1 MKRIIFCVI
10 LAALCIGFVCLARSD
25 DQTRITQL
33 QGEYQR
39 LVAVEIEL
47 QERLT
52 LVKRE
57 KEIMRGRIIERDLVK
72 QERER
77 EEAKV
82 EKKGK

>member
-1 MKRIIFCVI
+1 MKKAILIISC
-10 LAALCIGFVCLARSD
+10 CLITITAKAD
-25 DQTRITQL
+25 DQARITQL
-33 QGEYQR
+33 QNEYQR

-72 QERER
+72 KERK
-77 EEAKV
+77 AKKEV
-82 EKKGK
+82 VISE